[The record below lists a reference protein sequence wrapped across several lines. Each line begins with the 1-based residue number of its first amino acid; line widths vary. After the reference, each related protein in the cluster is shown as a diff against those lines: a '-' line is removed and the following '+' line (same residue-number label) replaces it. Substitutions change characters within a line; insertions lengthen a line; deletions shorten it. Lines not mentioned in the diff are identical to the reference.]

1 MCKTF
6 YQSKRHCSIIQKKI
20 TFSPEVKQRLG
31 VNQHLRVKTRRWYTP
46 FIVYFSLFFC
56 FFFFSICDEK
66 KLEKVMQ
73 LKMISLSQRCA
84 KHPFAGQNIQQSLSH
99 TTTEAA
105 PTPCQTAEHL
115 RMCNLTKSFLNMILF
130 SEHCAK
136 HPFARQNKQQTSS
149 TQQPKQLYHRAR
161 QQNIRRCATSQ
172 NHFLT

>member
-1 MCKTF
+1 
-6 YQSKRHCSIIQKKI
+6 
-20 TFSPEVKQRLG
+20 
-31 VNQHLRVKTRRWYTP
+31 
-46 FIVYFSLFFC
+46 
-56 FFFFSICDEK
+56 
-66 KLEKVMQ
+66 
-73 LKMISLSQRCA
+73 MISLSQRCA

-161 QQNIRRCATSQ
+161 QQNIWRYATSQ
-172 NHFLT
+172 NHFLTLFCSVNIVQSTHLLVKINNNHHQHSDQSSFTTVPDSRTFEDVQPHKIIS